1 MKRRGKIRKQKG
13 ILSKKESQWKN
24 TNKVDW
30 PQHVFSNSTVIIY
43 ILLEYLVS
51 STLGSD
57 DLAFG
62 SFHRRGSPIL
72 FDSMNITI
80 VTFIFTLKYPITY

>member
-1 MKRRGKIRKQKG
+1 MKNI
-13 ILSKKESQWKN
+13 
-24 TNKVDW
+24 NKVDL
-30 PQHVFSNSTVIIY
+30 PQHIFSHSKVIH

-62 SFHRRGSPIL
+62 SFHLRGSIIL
-72 FDSMNITI
+72 FDSMDITI
-80 VTFIFTLKYPITY
+80 ITFIVTLKYTMRQ